1 MAGVWLDNWR
11 GLKNL
16 MLLGAVS
23 DSVRADWDTVVNTSG
38 RLITA
43 STGNGGVSPMAGY
56 YNGNSGRTHA
66 SSPNALVFGTGDDA
80 PSASD
85 FCLQAKWT
93 ANLSRVALEETNSYD
108 DSTYTKTKTI
118 DCTVQNT
125 GADAVTVREW
135 GIESSILGNPVL
147 LYRAVLSS
155 PVTLY
160 QYESATFRCT
170 LRMRLTDP
178 V

>member
-1 MAGVWLDNWR
+1 MAGVWLDNWE

-16 MLLGAVS
+16 MLLGTVS
-23 DSVRADWDTVVNTSG
+23 DSIRADWDTVINTSG

-43 STGNGGVSPMAGY
+43 STGNGSVSPMAGY

-66 SSPNALVFGTGDDA
+66 SSPNAVVFGTGDEA
-80 PSASD
+80 PSSAD
-85 FCLQAKWT
+85 YCLQEKWT
-93 ANLSRVALEETNSYD
+93 SNISRVALTESNSYD
-108 DSTYTKTKTI
+108 DNTFTKTKVL

-125 GADAVTVREW
+125 GAEAVTVREW

-160 QYESATFRCT
+160 QYETATFRCT
-170 LRMRLTDP
+170 LSMRLTDP
-178 V
+178 I

>member
-1 MAGVWLDNWR
+1 MAGVWLDNWE

-16 MLLGAVS
+16 MLLGTVS
-23 DSVRADWDTVVNTSG
+23 DSIRADWDTVLNTSG

-43 STGNGGVSPMAGY
+43 STGNGSVSPMAGY

-66 SSPNALVFGTGDDA
+66 SSPNAIVFGTGDEA
-80 PSASD
+80 PSAAD
-85 FCLQAKWT
+85 YCLQEKWT
-93 ANLSRVALEETNSYD
+93 SNLSRVALTESNSYD
-108 DSTYTKTKTI
+108 DNSYTKTKVL

-125 GADAVTVREW
+125 GAEAVTVREW

-160 QYESATFRCT
+160 QYETATFRCT
-170 LRMRLTDP
+170 LSMRLTDP
-178 V
+178 I